1 MVVHGFVFAYFG
13 TTQFSCCIVWYC
25 MVLYYSLH
33 YCMVLHCCLRRAG
46 CISQDTFLLYLIS
59 LQLSS
64 LRISLNE
71 IDANN
76 SFPSCAQLSD
86 GRVSS
91 CGHQPHPPRPNM
103 KLLCKTFQYVFK
115 YDTSWCSGR
124 ICAPCLNSRS
134 GINLPPPSHSSRP
147 QQFLSAVKNICRP
160 ATHNR
165 EKKII
170 KKCQNMFYFANEFR
184 HVKSAF
190 NVIELLC
197 HVIWADKSKL
207 LLLSLLPMT
216 MK

>member
-64 LRISLNE
+64 FRISFNE
-71 IDANN
+71 IAANN

-103 KLLCKTFQYVFK
+103 KLLCKTFQYAFK
-115 YDTSWCSGR
+115 YDTSWCYGR

-134 GINLPPPSHSSRP
+134 GINLPPPPILAGHNSFCPLWKIFAGLPPIIEKRKSSR
-147 QQFLSAVKNICRP
+147 SVRICS
-160 ATHNR
+160 
-165 EKKII
+165 I
-170 KKCQNMFYFANEFR
+170 
-184 HVKSAF
+184 
-190 NVIELLC
+190 LLMNSDMWK
-197 HVIWADKSKL
+197 VRLMS
-207 LLLSLLPMT
+207 
-216 MK
+216 

>member
-1 MVVHGFVFAYFG
+1 MAL
-13 TTQFSCCIVWYC
+13 YC
-25 MVLYYSLH
+25 MDFFCIFWYHIVFMLHRLVLHGIVLYLTLLH
-33 YCMVLHCCLRRAG
+33 GIA
-46 CISQDTFLLYLIS
+46 LL
-59 LQLSS
+59 
-64 LRISLNE
+64 E

-86 GRVSS
+86 GRVLS

-103 KLLCKTFQYVFK
+103 KLLCKTFQYAFK

-134 GINLPPPSHSSRP
+134 GINLPPPILAGHNSFCPLWKIFAGLPPIIEKGKSSR
-147 QQFLSAVKNICRP
+147 SVRICSILLMNSDMWKVR
-160 ATHNR
+160 
-165 EKKII
+165 
-170 KKCQNMFYFANEFR
+170 
-184 HVKSAF
+184 